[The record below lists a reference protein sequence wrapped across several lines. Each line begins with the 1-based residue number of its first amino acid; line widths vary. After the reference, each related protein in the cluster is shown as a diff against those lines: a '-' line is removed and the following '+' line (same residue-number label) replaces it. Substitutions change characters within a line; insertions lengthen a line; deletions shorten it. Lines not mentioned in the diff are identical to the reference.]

1 MNTPANL
8 REVHLEELIV
18 AHLAGSPL
26 YQQRHSTDFDKGDA
40 AHPGSLLDLGLL
52 ESFLQATQADAL
64 QRLEKQFPG
73 RVVDAIADELKRLI
87 VRQGTLELL
96 REGFTLRGVE
106 IKLAY
111 FKPARG
117 YNELHRRKYEGN
129 RFAVVRQFVYSV
141 HHKNSI
147 DLIILLNGLPVV
159 SLELKNHFTQQ
170 NVHHAMQQYREDRD
184 PREQVLKNMLVHF
197 AVDDDAVYMAT
208 RLKGKATWFMPFNRG
223 LKNPPVKENFASC
236 YLWRDILQAD
246 TLLTLIQNYLYHE
259 KANGKEETFIFP
271 RFHQFD
277 VVRRLL
283 ADARTKGA
291 GHNYLIQHSAGSGK
305 SNSIAWL
312 THQLANLYDDNDQK
326 VFDTVVVITDRRI
339 LDKQLRETVLRF
351 QKMDGVVAKVDKN
364 SRQLL
369 EALESGK
376 LIVVS
381 TLQKYGY
388 LKEMGAQPNRRYA
401 VIVDE
406 AHSSQ
411 SGEGARE
418 MKFSL
423 SNVEQLDQAI
433 AEEKGQE
440 LSDDPVTLEL
450 QRLQV
455 ARGKLSHLS
464 FFAFTATPK
473 QKTLEIFGIPDSSNP
488 KGFRPFD
495 VYSMRQAIAEGY
507 ILDVLKNYTT
517 RKTYFELVKEAT
529 KDKRF
534 EKKKASRLLLKY
546 VNQHAH
552 TIRAKSYIM
561 LTDFVEHSLNKI
573 TGQAKA
579 MVVTGSR
586 AHAVLYFREFQR
598 ILQEE
603 PETFPFKVLVA
614 FTPFTDKDTGEQYRE
629 EELNDIGNTDIAEAF
644 KKTEYRILIVAN
656 KYQTGFDQPLLH
668 TMYVDKQLG
677 GVGAVQTLSRL
688 NRKGPKAKQ
697 DTRVLDFV
705 NSQQEIQAAFQDY
718 YQTTLLDEGTDQQ
731 KLYNMRHE
739 LEAMGY
745 YTRGD
750 VERFIDLF
758 VRQKVGSEKLQDVF
772 DAVLERYALPARFF
786 ANDGRP
792 LADDALSEALL
803 TEKKALQEQQQLF
816 RKRLRAY
823 VRQYTFVTQIISYV
837 DAELEKLYLFTKLL
851 IKKLPYEPETLPLE
865 VMEMVDMDKYRQQ
878 EEENGSIT
886 LAAMDGELDQP
897 GGDGH
902 GPQGEPEKE
911 MLEVIVQELNEK
923 FHIDFKEGDRVI
935 KAVKASLEQDE
946 NLAASFDNPDVLDSI
961 KREKL
966 KQRVEDALISN
977 ADEFLGFLSKTEDD
991 PAFGRFFMG
1000 QMYQWFA
1007 AQRAANRPSAE

>member
-1 MNTPANL
+1 MPTPENL
-8 REVHLEELIV
+8 REVHMEDLIV
-18 AHLAGSPL
+18 EYLAGSSL
-26 YQQRHSTDFDKGDA
+26 YQQRQSTDFDKGDA
-40 AHPGSLLDLGLL
+40 AQPGSLLDLGLL
-52 ESFLQATQADAL
+52 EAFLQATQPDAL
-64 QRLEKQFPG
+64 QKLEKQFPG
-73 RVVDAIADELKRLI
+73 RVIDAIADELKRLI
-87 VRQGTLELL
+87 VRRGTLDLL
-96 REGFTLRGVE
+96 RDGFTLRGVE

-117 YNELHRRKYEGN
+117 YNESHRKKYQDN
-129 RFAVVRQFVYSV
+129 RFAVVRQFFYSV

-147 DLIILLNGLPVV
+147 DLVILLNGLPIV
-159 SLELKNHFTQQ
+159 SMELKNHFTQQ
-170 NVHHAMQQYREDRD
+170 NVYHAMKQYRESRD

-208 RLKGKATWFMPFNRG
+208 RLKGKATWFMPFNRD
-223 LKNPPVKENFASC
+223 LKNPPIKENFASC
-236 YLWRDILQAD
+236 YLWQDILQAD
-246 TLLTLIQNYLYHE
+246 TLLTLIQNYLFHE
-259 KANGKEETFIFP
+259 KANGKDETFIFP

-283 ADARTKGA
+283 ADARANGP

-312 THQLANLYDDNDQK
+312 THQLANLFDDNDQK
-326 VFDTVVVITDRRI
+326 VFDTVVVITDRRV

-351 QKMDGVVAKVDKN
+351 QKMDGVVAKVDKK
-364 SRQLL
+364 SSQLL

-388 LKEMGAQPNRRYA
+388 LKDMAAQPNRRYA

-411 SGEGARE
+411 TGEGARE

-423 SNVEQLDQAI
+423 SSTEQLDQAI
-433 AEEKGQE
+433 VEEKGQE

-473 QKTLEIFGIPDSSNP
+473 QKTLETFGIADPSNP

-517 RKTYFELVKEAT
+517 RKTYFELVKDAA

-534 EKKKASRLLLKY
+534 EKKKARRLLLKY
-546 VNQHAH
+546 VNQHEH
-552 TIRAKSYIM
+552 TIRTKSYIM
-561 LTDFVEHSLNKI
+561 LTDFVEHSFSQI
-573 TGQAKA
+573 AGQAKA

-598 ILQEE
+598 ILEEE

-614 FTPFTDKDTGEQYRE
+614 FTPFTDKDTGEKYRE
-629 EELNDIGNTDIAEAF
+629 EELNDIGSADIAEAF
-644 KKTEYRILIVAN
+644 KKPEYRILIVAN

-677 GVGAVQTLSRL
+677 SVGAVQTLSRL

-705 NSQQEIQAAFQDY
+705 NTQQEIQAAFQGY

-739 LEAMGY
+739 LETMGY

-750 VERFIDLF
+750 VERFIELF
-758 VRQKVGSEKLQDVF
+758 VRQKVDSEKLQDVF
-772 DAVLERYALPARFF
+772 DAVLERYALPAKFF
-786 ANDGRP
+786 ANDGKP
-792 LADDALSEALL
+792 LENLELSEDLL
-803 TEKKALQEQQQLF
+803 TEKKELQEKQQLF

-837 DAELEKLYLFTKLL
+837 DVELEKLYLFAKLL

-865 VMEMVDMDKYRQQ
+865 IMEMVDMERYRQQ
-878 EEENGSIT
+878 EEQSGSIT
-886 LAAMDGELDQP
+886 LTNKDGELKQP
-897 GGDGH
+897 GDGH
-902 GPQGEPEKE
+902 GQQDKPERDL
-911 MLEVIVQELNEK
+911 LEVIVQELNEK
-923 FHIDFKEGDRVI
+923 FHIDFKEGDRVV
-935 KAVKASLEQDE
+935 KAVQESLSRDN
-946 NLAASFDNPDVLDSI
+946 NLAASFDNPDVQDSI
-961 KREKL
+961 KRQKL
-966 KQRVEDALISN
+966 KQRVEEALLAN
-977 ADEFLGFLSKTEDD
+977 ADEYLAFLSKTEDD

-1000 QMYQWFA
+1000 QMFKWFSG
-1007 AQRAANRPSAE
+1007 QRSESRGG

>member
-1 MNTPANL
+1 MPTPENL
-8 REVHLEELIV
+8 REVHLEDLIV
-18 AHLAGSPL
+18 DHLASSQL
-26 YQQRHSTDFDKGDA
+26 YEQRQSIDFDKGDVA
-40 AHPGSLLDLGLL
+40 QPGSLLDLGML
-52 ESFLQATQADAL
+52 EDFLQDTQHAAI

-73 RVVDAIADELKRLI
+73 QVIGAIATELKRLI
-87 VRQGTLELL
+87 VRRGTLELL
-96 REGFTLRGVE
+96 RDGFSLRGVD

-117 YNELHRRKYEGN
+117 YNESHRKKYEGN
-129 RFAVVRQFVYSV
+129 HFSVVRQFVYSV
-141 HHKNSI
+141 HNKKSI
-147 DLIILLNGLPVV
+147 DVVILLNGLPIV
-159 SLELKNHFTQQ
+159 SMELKNHFTQQ
-170 NVHHAMQQYREDRD
+170 NVFHAMKQYREDRD

-208 RLKGKATWFMPFNRG
+208 RLKGVATWFMPFNRD
-223 LKNPPVKENFASC
+223 LKNTPVKNNFASC
-236 YLWRDILQAD
+236 YLWQDILQAD
-246 TLLTLIQNYLYHE
+246 TLLALIQNYLYHE
-259 KANGKEETFIFP
+259 NANHKEETFIFP

-283 ADARTKGA
+283 DDAKANSA

-312 THQLANLYDDNDQK
+312 THQLANLYDENDQK
-326 VFDTVVVITDRRI
+326 VFDTIVVITDRRV

-351 QKMDGVVAKVDKN
+351 QKMDGVVAKVDK
-364 SRQLL
+364 SSTQLVQ
-369 EALESGK
+369 ALQSGA

-388 LKEMGAQPNRRYA
+388 LKDLAEQPDKRYA

-411 SGEGARE
+411 SGETSRE

-423 SNVEQLDQAI
+423 SSTDQLDQAI
-433 AEEKGQE
+433 VEEKGQE

-473 QKTLEIFGIPDSSNP
+473 QKTLEIFGIPDPSSP
-488 KGFRPFD
+488 KGFHPFD
-495 VYSMRQAIAEGY
+495 VYSMHQAIAEGY

-517 RKTYFELVKEAT
+517 RKTYFELVKDAAT
-529 KDKRF
+529 DKRF

-546 VNQHAH
+546 VNQHQH
-552 TIRAKSYIM
+552 TILTKSYIM
-561 LTDFVEHSLNKI
+561 LTDFVEHSFNQI
-573 TGQAKA
+573 AGQAKA

-586 AHAVLYFREFQR
+586 AHAVLYFREFRR
-598 ILQEE
+598 ILAEE

-614 FTPFTDKDTGEQYRE
+614 FTPFTDKDTGEKYRE

-644 KKTEYRILIVAN
+644 KKPEYRILVVAN

-677 GVGAVQTLSRL
+677 SVGAVQTLSRL

-705 NSQQEIQAAFQDY
+705 NTQEEIQAAFQDY
-718 YQTTLLDEGTDQQ
+718 YQTTLLDKGTDQQ
-731 KLYNMRHE
+731 KLYNMLHE

-750 VERFIDLF
+750 VDRFIDLF
-758 VRQKVGSEKLQDVF
+758 VRQKAGSEKLQEVF
-772 DAVLERYALPARFF
+772 NAVLERYALPAKFSG
-786 ANDGRP
+786 NDGK
-792 LADDALSEALL
+792 LLEESSLSDDLL
-803 TEKKALQEQQQLF
+803 TEKKELLDKQQQF
-816 RKRLRAY
+816 RKQLRTY

-837 DAELEKLYLFTKLL
+837 DVELEKLYLFAKLL

-865 VMEMVDMDKYRQQ
+865 VTEMVDMEKYRQQ

-886 LAAMDGELDQP
+886 LAAEDGELEQP
-897 GGDGH
+897 GGDGQ
-902 GPQGEPEKE
+902 GPQNEPEKD
-911 MLEVIVQELNEK
+911 MLEVIVQELNVK

-935 KAVKASLEQDE
+935 QAVKETLEQDD

-961 KREKL
+961 KRQKL
-966 KQRVEDALISN
+966 KERVEDALIAN

-1000 QMYQWFA
+1000 QMYQWFVE
-1007 AQRAANRPSAE
+1007 QRQTGKRP

>member
-1 MNTPANL
+1 MPTPENL
-8 REVHLEELIV
+8 REAHLEDLIV
-18 AHLAGSPL
+18 EHLAGSPL
-26 YQQRHSTDFDKGDA
+26 YQQRESTDFDKGDTTQA
-40 AHPGSLLDLGLL
+40 GSLLDLGLV
-52 ESFLQATQADAL
+52 EEFLQATQSDAL
-64 QRLEKQFPG
+64 QKLENQFPG
-73 RVVDAIADELKRLI
+73 RVISAIADELKRLI
-87 VRQGTLELL
+87 VRRGTLELL
-96 REGFTLRGVE
+96 RDGFTLRGVE
-106 IKLAY
+106 IRLAW

-117 YNELHRRKYEGN
+117 YNESHRKKYEGN
-129 RFAVVRQFVYSV
+129 HFAVVRQFVYSV

-147 DLIILLNGLPVV
+147 DLVILLNGLPII
-159 SLELKNHFTQQ
+159 SMELKNHFTQQ
-170 NVHHAMQQYREDRD
+170 NVHHAMKQYREDRD

-197 AVDDDAVYMAT
+197 AVDDDAIYMAT

-236 YLWRDILQAD
+236 YLWQDILQAD

-259 KANGKEETFIFP
+259 KANGKDETFIFP

-283 ADARTKGA
+283 VDASANGA
-291 GHNYLIQHSAGSGK
+291 GQNYLIQHSAGSGK

-312 THQLANLYDDNDQK
+312 THQLANLYDENDQK
-326 VFDTVVVITDRRI
+326 VFDTVVVITDRRV

-351 QKMDGVVAKVDKN
+351 QKMDGVVAKVDKK
-364 SRQLL
+364 SSQLL
-369 EALESGK
+369 QALESGK

-388 LKEMGAQPNRRYA
+388 LKDLAAQPNRRYA

-411 SGEGARE
+411 TGEGAHE

-423 SNVEQLDQAI
+423 SSTEQLDQAI
-433 AEEKGQE
+433 VEEKGQE

-473 QKTLEIFGIPDSSNP
+473 QKTLETFGIPDPSNP

-495 VYSMRQAIAEGY
+495 DYSMRQAIAEGY

-517 RKTYFELVKEAT
+517 RKTYFELVKDAA

-546 VNQHAH
+546 VNQHEH
-552 TIRAKSYIM
+552 TIRTKSYIM
-561 LTDFVEHSLNKI
+561 LTDFVEHSYSQI
-573 TGQAKA
+573 AGQAKA
-579 MVVTGSR
+579 MVVIGSR

-598 ILQEE
+598 ILEEE

-614 FTPFTDKDTGEQYRE
+614 FTPFTDKDTGEKYRE
-629 EELNDIGNTDIAEAF
+629 EDLNDIGNADIAEAF
-644 KKTEYRILIVAN
+644 KKPEYRILIVAN

-677 GVGAVQTLSRL
+677 SVGAVQTLSRL

-705 NSQQEIQAAFQDY
+705 NTQQEIQAAFQDY

-758 VRQKVGSEKLQDVF
+758 VRQKAGSEKLQDVF
-772 DAVLERYALPARFF
+772 DAVLECYALPARFF
-786 ANDGRP
+786 ANDGKP
-792 LADDALSEALL
+792 LEDAELSEDQL
-803 TEKKALQEQQQLF
+803 TEKKELQEQQQLF

-837 DAELEKLYLFTKLL
+837 DVELEKLYLFTKLL

-878 EEENGSIT
+878 EEESGSIT
-886 LAAMDGELDQP
+886 LDAEDGELEQP

-902 GPQGEPEKE
+902 GPQGEQEKD

-935 KAVKASLEQDE
+935 QAVKESLQQDD
-946 NLAASFDNPDVLDSI
+946 NLAASFDNPDVQDSI
-961 KREKL
+961 KRQKL
-966 KQRVEDALISN
+966 KDRVEGALIAN
-977 ADEFLGFLSKTEDD
+977 ADDFLGFLSKTEDD

-1007 AQRAANRPSAE
+1007 AQRAANRSSAE